1 MKKIRCNHLDQISEC
16 AKLVIDL
23 SRHSPVWVF
32 QGAMGA
38 GKTTLIK
45 AIAFEMG
52 VVDTVHSPTYGLVN
66 EYEDLKGNSYY
77 HFDFYRI
84 EDPME
89 AVDMGV
95 EEYFD
100 SGKYCWIEWP
110 EKIEDLLPEE
120 FMKISIREV
129 DRDIREIC
137 IMKQIN
143 GGSK

>member
-16 AKLVIDL
+16 AKFVIDL

-45 AIAFEMG
+45 AIASEMG
-52 VVDTVHSPTYGLVN
+52 VVDIVHSPTYGLVN

-84 EDPME
+84 EDLME

-110 EKIEDLLPEE
+110 EKIEGLLPEE

-137 IMKQIN
+137 IMKQTN

>member
-1 MKKIRCNHLDQISEC
+1 
-16 AKLVIDL
+16 
-23 SRHSPVWVF
+23 
-32 QGAMGA
+32 MGA

-45 AIAFEMG
+45 AIAAEMG
-52 VVDTVHSPTYGLVN
+52 VVDVVHSPTYGLVN
-66 EYEDLKGNSYY
+66 EYEDSKGNTLY

-95 EEYFD
+95 EEYFE

-129 DRDIREIC
+129 DRDQREIC
-137 IMKQIN
+137 ITKLAN
-143 GGSK
+143 DGSD